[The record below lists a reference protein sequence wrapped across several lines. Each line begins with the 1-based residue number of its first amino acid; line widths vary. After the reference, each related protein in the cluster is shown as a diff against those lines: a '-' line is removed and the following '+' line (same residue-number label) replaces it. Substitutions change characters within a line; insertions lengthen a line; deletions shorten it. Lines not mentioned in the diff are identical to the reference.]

1 MTSLHNPKAFFDALR
16 TSKLL
21 GMLDQGEVDGINNML
36 GEFGKANW
44 PISYAAYG
52 LATAFHETAGTMQ
65 PVKERGGDAY
75 FFRMYDINGSRPQV
89 ARRLGNLQ
97 PGDGARFAGRG
108 LPQTTGRTN
117 YEKAA
122 AYLGVDCVANPD
134 LLLDPDTAAK
144 WMVHAME
151 IGLFTGRKISD
162 DLPRAGL
169 ATRQQFVLTRDVIN
183 GHDMEDKIAN
193 EAISFQSALQQGE
206 WA

>member
-1 MTSLHNPKAFFDALR
+1 MTRLTNPTAFFDAIR
-16 TSKLL
+16 RGGLL
-21 GMLDQGEVDGINNML
+21 GSLDQSEVDGINNML

-52 LATAFHETAGTMQ
+52 LATAFHETGGKMQ

-75 FFRMYDINGSRPQV
+75 FFRMYDINGARPQV
-89 ARRLGNLQ
+89 AQRLGNFH

-122 AYLGVDCVANPD
+122 AFLGVDCVANPD
-134 LLLDPDTAAK
+134 LLLDPATAAR

-151 IGLFTGRKISD
+151 IGLFTGREIGD
-162 DLPRAGL
+162 DLPATGL
-169 ATRQQFVLTRDVIN
+169 ASPGQFVLTRDVVN
-183 GHDMEDKIAN
+183 GHDKEQEIAV
-193 EAISFQSALQQGE
+193 EALAFQGALVQGG